1 MLNFYLNNADSF
13 IDIMEK
19 YVKVQ
24 KDSYQNYLNSH
35 EPFQWIDKEMSN
47 YEYLQWLNEV
57 AGRNYNDIAQYPVL
71 PWFYI
76 KNEEN
81 SKEEYRDLA
90 KNMGSHGD
98 DQRINK
104 FL

>member
-1 MLNFYLNNADSF
+1 MSTCNGLT
-13 IDIMEK
+13 K
-19 YVKVQ
+19 Y
-24 KDSYQNYLNSH
+24 
-35 EPFQWIDKEMSN
+35 
-47 YEYLQWLNEV
+47 
-57 AGRNYNDIAQYPVL
+57 IAQYPVL